1 MHPLQHT
8 NTNMQ
13 AKAHTY
19 SAFSPSANAYHI
31 HHDQHDEKTHD
42 SPKRNC
48 KGSYQ
53 HYKITRERY
62 SESSAAISTIPSLV
76 RIAIL
81 ITAPSIPTYTVYL
94 HSWSVV
100 ARLDHACYIQSFV
113 MFRVCVTSHCLDFN
127 TAVKILHVR
136 ILCNNLNQI
145 TYGLWCKQ

>member
-1 MHPLQHT
+1 MHPLQNT
-8 NTNMQ
+8 NTTMQ
-13 AKAHTY
+13 AKAHT
-19 SAFSPSANAYHI
+19 FSVFSQSDNAYHI
-31 HHDQHDEKTHD
+31 DQHHGQTYDG
-42 SPKRNC
+42 SAKRNC

-53 HYKITRERY
+53 PYKITSERY
-62 SESSAAISTIPSLV
+62 SESFAAISTIPSLV

-100 ARLDHACYIQSFV
+100 ARLDHAWYIQPFV
-113 MFRVCVTSHCLDFN
+113 MFRVCITSHCLDFN